1 MRKAPGLILAPHFG
15 HPGHLGGLRTG
26 RFQKWATRAGHP
38 LIVVRA
44 GSRDEERKHEWGRV
58 ITIRD
63 PFRFYR
69 DPDNEFSETSDES
82 RLPSKPRAANR
93 FRQIL
98 AYLLFI
104 PDPMLQW
111 GRRVMS
117 SPALRNLQT
126 PPRWLLTSSPPE
138 SSLVIAARL
147 ARRWSAALL
156 LDFRDGWI
164 DESMIPLLNTSK
176 IQRFRHRRLEKKT
189 LLAARTI
196 ILSSDVWKHMLG
208 LRYPELVSRMV
219 VLTNACPSD
228 FPSPKSVKGRQ
239 KRLDLLYAGKIHSS
253 RPERSCGQIFRPLL
267 KHLDGNG
274 VLSFRGNLSRAE
286 ILQIKAFA
294 PQMAES
300 GWGVEVH
307 PPLPRRKL
315 WDEIAAADGLL
326 LLSASRASI
335 PAKLFDYLPSLRPI
349 LALVPRDSAVASL
362 KNQIPQLCLAPPG
375 REAEGIAAFLKACRE
390 GHHASVPEEMQE
402 EYLRRVFLDVLPE

>member
-26 RFQKWATRAGHP
+26 RFQKWATRAGYP

-44 GSRDEERKHEWGRV
+44 GSRDEEKKHDWGRV

-63 PFRFYR
+63 PFGFYR
-69 DPDNEFSETSDES
+69 DPEDQSSETRGEY
-82 RLPSKPRAANR
+82 RLPAKPRSANR

-117 SPALRNLQT
+117 SSALRSLDF
-126 PPRWLLTSSPPE
+126 PPRWLLASSPPE
-138 SSLVIAARL
+138 SSLVIASRL
-147 ARRWSAALL
+147 AQRWKAELL

-164 DESMIPLLNTSK
+164 DETMIPLLNASK
-176 IQRFRHRRLEKKT
+176 IQRFRHRRLEKKV
-189 LLAARTI
+189 LSAAEAI
-196 ILSSDVWKHMLG
+196 MLSSDVWKHMLG

-219 VLTNACPSD
+219 VLTNACPPD
-228 FPSPKSVKGRQ
+228 FPSPKPVKGRQ
-239 KRLDLLYAGKIHSS
+239 KRFDLLYAGKIHTS
-253 RPERSCGQIFRPLL
+253 RPERSCEQIFKPLL
-267 KHLDGNG
+267 KHLDGDG

-286 ILQIKAFA
+286 ILQVKAYA
-294 PQMAES
+294 PQMAER

-315 WDEIAAADGLL
+315 WDEIAAADGLV

-349 LALVPRDSAVASL
+349 LALVPGDSAVASL
-362 KNQIPQLCLAPPG
+362 KNQIPQLFLASPG
-375 REAEGIAAFLKACRE
+375 SEAEGIVAFLKACRE
-390 GHHASVPEEMQE
+390 GHKASVPEEMEE